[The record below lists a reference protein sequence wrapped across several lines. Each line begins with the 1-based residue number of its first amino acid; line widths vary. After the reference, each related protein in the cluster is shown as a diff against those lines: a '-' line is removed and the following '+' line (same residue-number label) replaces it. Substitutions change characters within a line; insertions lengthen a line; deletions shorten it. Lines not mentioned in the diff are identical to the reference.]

1 MTPCWVEVTI
11 NSPYAVVDGKKELK
25 NLAVFETI
33 RTGEDGVTEI
43 WKDGR
48 CARVRE
54 TPAQIWAKIQEAS
67 K

>member
-1 MTPCWVEVTI
+1 MKPCWIEVTI
-11 NSPYAVVDGKKELK
+11 LTSDEKELR

-33 RTGEDGVTEI
+33 RTGEDGATEI

-48 CARVRE
+48 CARVQE
-54 TPAQIWAKIQEAS
+54 TPAQIMALIQEAS

>member
-1 MTPCWVEVTI
+1 MRPCWIEVTI
-11 NSPYAVVDGKKELK
+11 KISGEKELR

-48 CARVRE
+48 CALVRE
-54 TPAQIWAKIQEAS
+54 TPAQIWAKIQEVS

>member
-1 MTPCWVEVTI
+1 MTPCWIEVTI
-11 NSPYAVVDGKKELK
+11 LTSGEKELR

-33 RTGEDGVTEI
+33 RTGEYGETEI

-54 TPAQIWAKIQEAS
+54 TPAQIWARIQEAS
-67 K
+67 R

>member
-1 MTPCWVEVTI
+1 MKPCWIEVTI
-11 NSPYAVVDGKKELK
+11 LTSGEKEMR

-33 RTGEDGVTEI
+33 RTGDDGATEI

-54 TPAQIWAKIQEAS
+54 TPAQIWAKIQEVS

>member
-1 MTPCWVEVTI
+1 MKHCWIEVTI
-11 NSPYAVVDGKKELK
+11 ITSGEKELR

-33 RTGEDGVTEI
+33 RTGDDGATEI

-48 CARVRE
+48 CALVRE
-54 TPAQIWAKIQEAS
+54 TPAQIWEKIQEAS